1 MKRNSTTI
9 YLESLNATTPLP
21 WGNNAPDFSGI
32 DEPTLSALQ
41 QAWADFLATGEE
53 LEIIPDP
60 PPPPP
65 EPDWLGFRLAMIPPS
80 GGASSFEAWLEQ
92 AKPLYQAA
100 VTAAAMSA
108 DLSELQQIYS
118 LLKGLYPP
126 SPEQVAEWQ
135 GVANTYHIGLVF

>member
-1 MKRNSTTI
+1 MINIFYNGERVPADNDGKFTHLDCWDEVTI
-9 YLESLNATTPLP
+9 AGITAAYERGEYEILP
-21 WGNNAPDFSGI
+21 D
-32 DEPTLSALQ
+32 
-41 QAWADFLATGEE
+41 
-53 LEIIPDP
+53 IIPH
-60 PPPPP
+60 P

-80 GGASSFEAWLEQ
+80 GASTFEAWLEQ
-92 AKPLYQAA
+92 SKPLYQAA

-126 SPEQVAEWQ
+126 SPEQVTEWQ